1 MFQHP
6 RWGRKGE
13 SWEECAMLIR
23 DKSGGPLL
31 QAELEEPLG
40 GSGGGTLVADNG
52 RKSFEIDAGHA
63 KQYYRLISATKR
75 EVEMLKNAGYT
86 LECCDDFEAR
96 DG

>member
-1 MFQHP
+1 
-6 RWGRKGE
+6 
-13 SWEECAMLIR
+13 MLIR

-40 GSGGGTLVADNG
+40 GSGASTLVADNG

-63 KQYYRLISATKR
+63 KQFYRLISATKR
-75 EVEMLKNAGYT
+75 EVEMLSKAGFS
-86 LECCDDFEAR
+86 LECADDFEAR